1 MNPEIIV
8 ASLLNVAGITAL
20 VGTKISL
27 NQIPPN
33 TKPPALVYQII
44 DAIPAPNLNFNEAAM
59 ARARVQINPLAL
71 SIPEV
76 KTILSAVRT
85 ALDFKHQSTVA
96 TKKVVSC
103 RFDLLGPMDK
113 DDETGIWTQSADF
126 ILQYYE

>member
-1 MNPEIIV
+1 MNPELIV
-8 ASLLNVAGITAL
+8 ASLLNVSGITAL

-27 NQIPPN
+27 NQMSPN
-33 TKPPALVYQII
+33 AKPPALVYQII
-44 DAIPAPNLNFNEAAM
+44 DALPMPNLNFTEPGM

-96 TKKVVSC
+96 TKNVVSC
-103 RFDLLGPMDK
+103 RFNLLGPMDK
-113 DDETGIWTQSADF
+113 DNETGIWTQSADF

>member
-8 ASLLNVAGITAL
+8 ASLLNVSGITAL
-20 VGTKISL
+20 VGAKISL
-27 NQIPPN
+27 NQMSPN
-33 TKPPALVYQII
+33 AKPPALVYQII
-44 DAIPAPNLNFNEAAM
+44 DALPMPNLNFNESAM

-96 TKKVVSC
+96 TKRVVSC
-103 RFDLLGPMDK
+103 RFDSLGPMDK
-113 DDETGIWTQSADF
+113 DNETGIWTQSADF